1 MGLQCTN
8 LSRTFEDFTVTTN
21 LQADNG
27 ELVTLLGPSGCGKT
41 TTLQLIAGILKP
53 DNGKILLH
61 GEDISNV
68 VPWKRNIGMVF
79 QDYALFP
86 HMNVFKNIQYGLQY
100 RKMTHDKI
108 HNTVNHYLDLVRLK
122 GYGHRDI
129 ESLSGG
135 EKQRVALARALAP
148 APRLLLLDEP
158 LSALDSGLRKN
169 LRREIRRI
177 QQQLSITTVYVTHDQ
192 EEALTI
198 SDKIVIMNNGKIEQK
213 GSPEKIYNNPSTKFT
228 ADFLGSSNLLSGMVT
243 SVSKTE
249 GITVKCTRPDVIFH
263 VPFQKNIVINEPVW
277 IFFRSKYTHLVT
289 GKPANN
295 CFSGVVT
302 CGEYYGTYHL
312 YEMDVTGITILA
324 EQPITET
331 VRVQIKN
338 NEKVLVS
345 VAPEHC
351 YLIKKSAASTGH
363 KG

>member
-8 LSRTFEDFTVTTN
+8 LLKTFDNFTVITN
-21 LQADNG
+21 LKADSG
-27 ELVTLLGPSGCGKT
+27 TLVTLLGPSGCGKT

-53 DNGKILLH
+53 DNGKIFLH
-61 GEDISNV
+61 GKDISDAA
-68 VPWKRNIGMVF
+68 PWKRNIGMVF

-86 HMNVFKNIQYGLQY
+86 HMNVFKNVQYGLQY
-100 RKMTHDKI
+100 RKMNRDEIRT
-108 HNTVNHYLDLVRLK
+108 TVLRYLDLVRLG
-122 GYGHRDI
+122 GYENRSI

-177 QQQLSITTVYVTHDQ
+177 QQQLSITAVYVTHDQ

-198 SDKIVIMNNGKIEQK
+198 SDKIVIMNNGKIEQT

-243 SVSKTE
+243 SISKTE
-249 GITVKCTRPDVIFH
+249 GITVRCTKPDVIFH
-263 VPFQKNIVINEPVW
+263 VPFQKNIVLNEPVW

-289 GKPANN
+289 DKPGSN

-312 YEMDVTGITILA
+312 YEMDVTGRTILA

-331 VRVQIKN
+331 VRERIKN
-338 NEKVLVS
+338 NKKVLAG

-351 YLIKKSAASTGH
+351 YLIKKSAASNGH
-363 KG
+363 IG